1 MSKLNLP
8 QLKAELI
15 DSVLMKRVGLQ
26 CIFIVR
32 RRVSSGKYLEG
43 TTSEQYSTKPFGMP
57 LGAATKALGSAIKR
71 AIEKGQAVNLKRKGK
86 TFATVSPD
94 EAKIY
99 TSPKT
104 GNLWVIIGGGYKRYR
119 ELGGRDSSKIDLNWS
134 GRMMRNL
141 GIIPGS
147 EQPSAVDV
155 GFTST
160 DEQNKALWHNVMG
173 AGKSRRK
180 HVFMGLTNEEKEEL
194 EKYADAEV
202 ANRLAKVLAKYTE
215 VA

>member
-8 QLKAELI
+8 DLKKELV
-15 DSVLMKRVGLQ
+15 DSILMKRIGLQ
-26 CIFIVR
+26 CVFIIR
-32 RRVSSGKYLEG
+32 RRVTSGKYLEG

-57 LGAATKALGSAIKR
+57 LGAATKVLGAAIKR
-71 AIEKGQAVNLKRKGK
+71 AIEKGQAVSLKAKGK
-86 TFATVSPD
+86 TYATVQPD

-104 GNLWVIIGGGYKRYR
+104 GNLWVVIGGGYKRYR
-119 ELGGRDSSKIDLNWS
+119 EMGGRDSAKIDLNWS

-147 EQPSAVDV
+147 EQPSSVDV
-155 GFTST
+155 GFTSA
-160 DEQNKALWHNVMG
+160 DEKNKALWHNVMG

-180 HVFMGLTNEEKEEL
+180 HIFMGLTSEEKEEL
-194 EKYADAEV
+194 EQFADKEIAEKILK
-202 ANRLAKVLAKYTE
+202 NLSKFTE

>member
-1 MSKLNLP
+1 
-8 QLKAELI
+8 
-15 DSVLMKRVGLQ
+15 MKRVGLQ
-26 CIFIVR
+26 CVFIVR
-32 RRVSSGKYLEG
+32 RRVTSGKYLEG

-57 LGAATKALGSAIKR
+57 LGAATKVLGAAIKR
-71 AIEKGQAVNLKRKGK
+71 AVEKGISVNLRKGK
-86 TFATVSPD
+86 GAARKTYATISPD

-104 GNLWVIIGGGYKRYR
+104 GNLWVVIGGGYKRYR
-119 ELGGRDSSKIDLNWS
+119 EMGGRDSSKIDLNWS

-147 EQPSAVDV
+147 EQPSAIDV
-155 GFTST
+155 GFTSE
-160 DEQNKALWHNVMG
+160 DEKKKALWHNVMG

-180 HVFMGLTNEEKEEL
+180 HIFMGLTTEEKEEL

>member
-8 QLKAELI
+8 QLKSELI

-57 LGAATKALGSAIKR
+57 LGAATKVLGNAIRR
-71 AIEKGQAVNLKRKGK
+71 AVEKGKAVSLKAKGK
-86 TFATVSPD
+86 TYTTISPD

-119 ELGGRDSSKIDLNWS
+119 EMGGRDSSKIDLNWS

-147 EQPSAVDV
+147 EQPLAVDV
-155 GFTST
+155 GFTSV
-160 DEQNKALWHNVMG
+160 DEQNKAIWHNIMG

-180 HVFMGLTNEEKEEL
+180 HVFMGLTTEEKEEL